1 MPKAMSPFVR
11 MRMRLRMRL
20 RVRMRM
26 RKRTRCLHDCV
37 KASVKPYDV
46 VLCLRLR
53 KVLRIESLHGAILAT
68 GYAYANAYAYAYGGM
83 ETALD
88 NSMGAIFLTDT
99 HTHTLTLTHT
109 HADKRRHSLNL
120 PFHGVCLFVYLFAR
134 GGWLVANFSVLK
146 VRILFVCKQNH
157 NA

>member
-1 MPKAMSPFVR
+1 M
-11 MRMRLRMRL
+11 
-20 RVRMRM
+20 
-26 RKRTRCLHDCV
+26 
-37 KASVKPYDV
+37 
-46 VLCLRLR
+46 LCLCLR

-109 HADKRRHSLNL
+109 HTDKRRHSFTQQQVSDTTLIAFFIVRLKTQETGQGKVKQPVAAESHHNPRVREFERVLNL
-120 PFHGVCLFVYLFAR
+120 
-134 GGWLVANFSVLK
+134 AN
-146 VRILFVCKQNH
+146 
-157 NA
+157 

>member
-1 MPKAMSPFVR
+1 M
-11 MRMRLRMRL
+11 
-20 RVRMRM
+20 
-26 RKRTRCLHDCV
+26 
-37 KASVKPYDV
+37 
-46 VLCLRLR
+46 LCLFLR

-109 HADKRRHSLNL
+109 HTDKRRHSLSFTWPSTSSITEHIGNNYSTRL
-120 PFHGVCLFVYLFAR
+120 HTKLDISHKDLFFLC
-134 GGWLVANFSVLK
+134 GLVFEQHLQWI
-146 VRILFVCKQNH
+146 R
-157 NA
+157 